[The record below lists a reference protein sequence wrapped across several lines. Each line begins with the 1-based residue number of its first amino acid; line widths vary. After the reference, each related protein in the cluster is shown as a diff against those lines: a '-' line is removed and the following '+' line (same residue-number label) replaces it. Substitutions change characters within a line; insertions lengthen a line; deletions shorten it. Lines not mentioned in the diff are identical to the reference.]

1 MNEKIIKKKIIKIIL
16 FLFTSYTYL
25 SSIIINNN
33 NDEKRLLYTLTLL
46 KELGFEEASI
56 VDPAGT
62 QHYILTSK
70 VRYLTVNSKSSKAKA
85 NQRRRKSMV

>member
-1 MNEKIIKKKIIKIIL
+1 MNEKIIKKKIKIIL
-16 FLFTSYTYL
+16 FYLLLIL

-62 QHYILTSK
+62 QHYTPTSK